1 MEVRL
6 KHPQAICVKSGDGCG
21 YYVWDS
27 GMKKEMLGRGQSSAS
42 AWAGVLSDSFS
53 MNESGA
59 SHSAQMET
67 HANQIIVRLDVAANK
82 ATPALASM
90 IARILADAGATVSFG
105 DDRCDNLEAKAVKS
119 LDGLH
124 VHIGKLTWAHD
135 C

>member
-1 MEVRL
+1 
-6 KHPQAICVKSGDGCG
+6 
-21 YYVWDS
+21 
-27 GMKKEMLGRGQSSAS
+27 
-42 AWAGVLSDSFS
+42 
-53 MNESGA
+53 
-59 SHSAQMET
+59 MET

-119 LDGLH
+119 LEGVH
-124 VHIGKLTWAHD
+124 IHIGKLTWAVSRAAMYAAQRRL